1 MMTMELEAQP
11 DDFPEFAAVTR
22 ARATARAPGPPAW
35 ATLERKKGA
44 TQKAVDRAYVPPS
57 LPSCEAYRFARH
69 QELWARS
76 HDDRAAYDKVRTTRL
91 QRDAADRR
99 QSVYAGK
106 LALGRMSAFP
116 RDARAVGEGPCLS
129 ATTLYGPVDIGGGSI
144 LDWTEMAEICHEIVK
159 GGATGGSN
167 RCEVA
172 KRLNDLRVR
181 PAKALHEYLRMPDT
195 KPVYEPAPPPQPPQ
209 PQEQVDPWADY
220 VHESP
225 GSSSKY
231 VLDGSAPPDN
241 GRTRHF
247 EALAH
252 LIASKPRPAAN
263 EPMPVANWEY
273 DMDMTETVAAPSVD
287 PALLSKRLPATG
299 LLTVSDWRLLA
310 PDGTYLPSGYVARK
324 DLSNNDMPKAAPSKP
339 MRVHYGLSATQAR
352 TLGEAERHAAVF
364 AALKRSSQLHSP
376 AVLSKEFRRTV
387 RLRADL
393 DYMAAPHR
401 KRRSRSSN
409 SS

>member
-1 MMTMELEAQP
+1 MMTMELDARA

-22 ARATARAPGPPAW
+22 PRATARAPGPPAW
-35 ATLERKKGA
+35 AALTRKQGA
-44 TQKAVDRAYVPPS
+44 PQKTVERAYVPPS
-57 LPSCEAYRFARH
+57 LPSCGAYRFARH
-69 QELWARS
+69 QELWAQS
-76 HDDRAAYDKVRTTRL
+76 ANDRAAYDKVRTTRL
-91 QRDAADRR
+91 QRDAAERR
-99 QSVYAGK
+99 KSVYAGK

-129 ATTLYGPVDIGGGSI
+129 ATTRYGPVDLGGGSV
-144 LDWTEMAEICHEIVK
+144 LDWTEMAEVCHEIVQ

-172 KRLNDLRVR
+172 KRLNDRRVR

-195 KPVYEPAPPPQPPQ
+195 KPVYEPAAPPQPPLHI
-209 PQEQVDPWADY
+209 EQVDPWADY
-220 VHESP
+220 VHETP
-225 GSSSKY
+225 GPSSKY

-252 LIASKPRPAAN
+252 LIASKPRLVAH
-263 EPMPVANWEY
+263 EPMPAAKWEY
-273 DMDMTETVAAPSVD
+273 DMDMKTVAAPSVD
-287 PALLSKRLPATG
+287 PALLRKRLPATG

-324 DLSNNDMPKAAPSKP
+324 DFSNNAMPKAAPSKP
-339 MRVHYGLSATQAR
+339 MRVHYGLSVTQAS
-352 TLGEAERHAAVF
+352 TLNEAERHAAVL

-376 AVLSKEFRRTV
+376 AVLSEEFRRTV
-387 RLRADL
+387 RMRADL